1 MIPISLSV
9 LAQIGVCFNRFWS
22 SDKLT
27 GSQTLESF
35 VSPSAKFWSSDKL
48 TGSQTVIATKCYW
61 AGFGAVTN

>member
-27 GSQTLESF
+27 GSQTNKCGATSRK
-35 VSPSAKFWSSDKL
+35 VFWSSDKL
-48 TGSQTVIATKCYW
+48 TGSQT
-61 AGFGAVTN
+61 